1 MDETS
6 NQAFRDRTY
15 ISSDGLSLHL
25 RDYDPGSQATEG
37 RLPVIC
43 LPGLTRNSR
52 DFHQLALILSRDP
65 VIPRRVI
72 ALDYR
77 GRSLSEWDEN
87 KANYNLAV
95 EARDVIEACTYLGIA
110 RAAFIG
116 TSRGGLILHL
126 LAGMESD
133 LVAAAVLNDIG
144 PVIEAEGLMKI
155 RDDLNTARL
164 PRDMEEA
171 AALLKQRQG
180 ADFPALSEDDW
191 AEMAT
196 AIYCDADGQIVP
208 DVDPAIAK
216 QLLSID
222 FAKPVPDL
230 WAHYENFEQLP
241 LMAVRGE
248 NSMLLSESTVTAMV
262 DRHAGLTIVRGPGQG
277 HPPLLHLEPALQ
289 SIRSFLAAIQHADH

>member
-1 MDETS
+1 MDDTNS
-6 NQAFRDRTY
+6 QAFQDRTY
-15 ISSDGLSLHL
+15 VSSDGLTLHL
-25 RDYDPGSQATEG
+25 RDYDLGPEAAED

-52 DFHQLALILSRDP
+52 DFHQLALILSRDS
-65 VIPRRVI
+65 VASSRVI

-77 GRSLSEWDEN
+77 GRGLSEWDEN

-95 EARDVIEACTYLGIA
+95 EARDVIEACTYLDID

-126 LAGMESD
+126 LAGMKSE
-133 LVAAAVLNDIG
+133 LIAAAVLNDIG

-155 RDDLNTARL
+155 RDDLNGARL

-180 ADFPALSEDDW
+180 ADFPTLSDDDW

-196 AIYCDADGQIVP
+196 AIYRDIDGKLVP
-208 DVDPAIAK
+208 DVDPAIAQ
-216 QLLSID
+216 QLLSVD
-222 FAKPVPDL
+222 FTKPLKDL
-230 WAHYENFEQLP
+230 WEQYESFTPIP
-241 LMAVRGE
+241 LMVVRGE
-248 NSMLLSESTVTAMV
+248 NSALLTENTLTAMA
-262 DRHAGLTIVRGPGQG
+262 DRHSGLKIVRVPHQG
-277 HPPLLHLEPALQ
+277 HPPLLHLQPSLRN
-289 SIRSFLAAIQHADH
+289 IRAFLTVA

>member
-1 MDETS
+1 MDDTNS
-6 NQAFRDRTY
+6 QAFQDRTY
-15 ISSDGLSLHL
+15 ISSDGLTLHL
-25 RDYDPGSQATEG
+25 RDYDPGSEAAEG

-43 LPGLTRNSR
+43 LAGLTRNSR

-65 VIPRRVI
+65 VAPRRVI

-77 GRSLSEWDEN
+77 GRGLSDWDEN

-95 EARDVIEACTYLGIA
+95 EARDVIEACAYLNID

-126 LAGMESD
+126 LAGMKSD

-144 PVIEAEGLMKI
+144 PIIEAEGLMKI
-155 RDDLNTARL
+155 RDDLNAARL
-164 PRDMEEA
+164 PHDMEEA

-180 ADFPALSEDDW
+180 ADFPVLSDSDW
-191 AEMAT
+191 AEMAA
-196 AIYCDADGQIVP
+196 AIYRDVDGQLVP

-222 FAKPVPDL
+222 FTKPVPDL
-230 WAHYENFEQLP
+230 WAQYENFEPLP

-248 NSMLLSESTVTAMV
+248 NSALLSESMVTAMAG
-262 DRHAGLTIVRGPGQG
+262 RHAGLKIVRVPGQG

-289 SIRSFLAAIQHADH
+289 SIRSFLAAI